1 MTQAD
6 VQPPVEPPLGDG
18 QDLTAAPEAAA
29 ELIPPAVMA
38 QSLPDYV
45 RGLWLRLKS
54 GDSGLLP
61 VLLALIVIVVVFQ
74 GLNSKFLTAGNIINL
89 FQQSAVFMMLGMAE
103 VFVLLLGEID
113 LSAGFVGAV
122 GGAMCVQL
130 VQPATTA
137 WPWWA
142 AVIMALLATGL
153 VGGAQGTMVT
163 RLRVPSFIVTLA
175 GLLIFN
181 GVLLIVLA
189 YGPFSGYPSLT
200 GRGRDLRYVY
210 DLMWGHVTPAAGWIS
225 MIVIVAAFGA
235 ILFTRDARR
244 RSSGLVAP
252 PLSITLIKIAF
263 LAALGVVIVLVCNVN
278 RANIG

>member
-38 QSLPDYV
+38 QSLPEYV

-122 GGAMCVQL
+122 VHRDPRR
-130 VQPATTA
+130 PAHLQRR
-137 WPWWA
+137 A
-142 AVIMALLATGL
+142 AHRPGL
-153 VGGAQGTMVT
+153 
-163 RLRVPSFIVTLA
+163 RPLLRVSQPDRS
-175 GLLIFN
+175 
-181 GVLLIVLA
+181 
-189 YGPFSGYPSLT
+189 GPRPALH
-200 GRGRDLRYVY
+200 LRP
-210 DLMWGHVTPAAGWIS
+210 HVGP
-225 MIVIVAAFGA
+225 
-235 ILFTRDARR
+235 
-244 RSSGLVAP
+244 
-252 PLSITLIKIAF
+252 
-263 LAALGVVIVLVCNVN
+263 
-278 RANIG
+278 